1 MCDTEGDGGRVE
13 IAWTFT
19 PLAVLAFLDRTD
31 GDVEAARAMWTD
43 QAGPD
48 RDAHRVPAV
57 LSPSAAHRGNAE
69 LLAQIPNAAEF
80 RCQPVDLSQS
90 GNLLRDSPSPN
101 LWVDAMVECRNNTV
115 PGYVTYQR
123 YRDAAAY
130 GYAYDPGR
138 YLQYAEDDDPACG
151 GGYETS
157 WSVDG
162 RDVGRVACDFQ
173 GAAPDGEAHIQW
185 TYDPDH
191 IVAEAVITQQSS
203 AEAQLDWWRNSA
215 GPVG

>member
-1 MCDTEGDGGRVE
+1 M
-13 IAWTFT
+13 
-19 PLAVLAFLDRTD
+19 
-31 GDVEAARAMWTD
+31 
-43 QAGPD
+43 
-48 RDAHRVPAV
+48 PAV
-57 LSPSAAHRGNAE
+57 LSPSAARRGNDE

-80 RCQPVDLSQS
+80 HCQPVDLSRND
-90 GNLLRDSPSPN
+90 NLLRDGPSPN
-101 LWVDAMVECRNNTV
+101 LWADALVECQNDGV
-115 PGYVTYQR
+115 PGHVTYRR

-130 GYAYDPGR
+130 DYAYDPGR
-138 YLQYAEDDDPACG
+138 SLRYSDDEDPACG

-162 RDVGRVACDFQ
+162 QDVGRVACNFQ

-191 IVAEAVITQQSS
+191 IVAEAVVIRQSS
-203 AEAQLDWWRNSA
+203 AQAQLDWWRNSA